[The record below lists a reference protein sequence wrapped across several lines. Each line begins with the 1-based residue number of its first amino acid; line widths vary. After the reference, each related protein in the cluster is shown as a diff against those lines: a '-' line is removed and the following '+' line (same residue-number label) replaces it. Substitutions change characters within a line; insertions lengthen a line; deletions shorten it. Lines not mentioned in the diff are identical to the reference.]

1 MALPRGISVN
11 NERRGRKNKR
21 INHDILKSKGL
32 LEMEESA
39 VAVILSG
46 IMWVALLKSIANDRK
61 RDRREYQE
69 RLERERRWKEQQAL
83 HARTAK
89 LINIHPINR
98 AALRWIKEAEL
109 DACSKNPDEVNWANS
124 ELYVVKYLCWSIDRL
139 KKQGFLDDD
148 MASDMEFALQC
159 ISDGIDRDNLEL
171 QTQYF
176 LAHSVEN
183 GLQLAKRLRKAEN
196 LDQSA
201 RVIVKMFEGVILN
214 NPNLL
219 HDPDED

>member
-1 MALPRGISVN
+1 
-11 NERRGRKNKR
+11 
-21 INHDILKSKGL
+21 
-32 LEMEESA
+32 MEESA
-39 VAVILSG
+39 VAIILSG

-61 RDRREYQE
+61 RDRCEYRK

-83 HARTAK
+83 HARTVK
-89 LINIHPINR
+89 LINIHPINL

-109 DACSKNPDEVNWANS
+109 DASSKNPDEVNWANS
-124 ELYVVKYLCWSIDRL
+124 ELHVVKYLCWSIDRL

-148 MASDMEFALQC
+148 MASDMELALQC

-176 LAHSVEN
+176 LEHSVEN

-219 HDPDED
+219 HDPDEDEI